1 MRIDHHAYQRAT
13 GVAAAGLF
21 VQIAIALL
29 LLVFGKTTG
38 PAGADGAS
46 LSDSA
51 TVIASSW
58 AFAGTI
64 VWLGLVL
71 LFHQHRLERLES
83 LEFEA
88 GPRVDDQGRLFATD
102 EARVARRR
110 LELMHSVL
118 MPVLSLAYA
127 ALLVGFAWG
136 VIWWFGAIQR
146 ADTDFGDFTVTAHPG
161 WQLAVAFG
169 AALVCFIF
177 SRFVAGMALQKA
189 WANLRGGAAVMVG
202 NALVTAA
209 LGVGTVF
216 RMLEEDPAKAG
227 TVLHAVAWG
236 LAVFMIAVAAETVLN
251 FLLNLYRPRRPGE
264 VPRPAF
270 DSRVLSLFAAPDS
283 IVRSIN
289 EAVNYQFGFDITSS
303 WGYQLLLRNFVR
315 LLSLGVVVVLALTTL
330 VVVQPQEQAL
340 RLRFGSVVGD
350 VYQGGPMAK
359 MPWPI
364 DEAVVMDV
372 NRVRDLPLG
381 VITPVTKNDVVVWGG
396 EAVDPSANTNLF
408 LVGASKRSTGV
419 GSAGVGSTG
428 RMSML
433 PGTPA
438 SGLPADSA
446 ADSAEEQ
453 ATDQFALVE
462 ADIVLQYRVRDGQLP
477 RYLGFTNDVRSRR
490 DQSDMRERA
499 LKAIALREVTRV
511 MSTRS
516 LDEVLSPPFDAPF
529 VDVLARGIQAAF
541 DAAGCGVEVVGV
553 SVPRLRPPGTEAGKF
568 EELSIARQN
577 SRRQLEAEQSTV
589 STALSMLVG
598 DPVRAEQ
605 IVRGIGEL
613 SALERELSAKGGPA
627 ADEELADRVA
637 ALQARL
643 EQMVIESRAQ
653 VASVISG
660 ARANRWNTLMDA
672 QTIAQEVLGQSAAW
686 NVDPALYRTRKT
698 MQALGEA
705 LSLVRVKYILLPDKD
720 RISVEIE
727 MQEPTTGLNIGDYL
741 ESREE

>member
-38 PAGADGAS
+38 PSGADGAS

-58 AFAGTI
+58 AFAGTV

-71 LFHQHRLERLES
+71 LFHQHRLERLEA

-88 GPRVDDQGRLFATD
+88 GPRVDDEGRLFATD

-118 MPVLSLAYA
+118 MPILSLVYA
-127 ALLVGFAWG
+127 GLLVGFAWG

-146 ADTDFGDFTVTAHPG
+146 AGTDYGDFTVTAHPG

-177 SRFVAGMALQKA
+177 SRFVAGMAVQKA

-216 RMLEEDPAKAG
+216 RMLEEDSAKSG
-227 TVLHAVAWG
+227 TVLHGIAWG

-315 LLSLGVVVVLALTTL
+315 LLTVGAVVVLSLTTL

-340 RLRFGSVVGD
+340 RLRFGRVVGD

-359 MPWPI
+359 MPWPV
-364 DEAVVMDV
+364 DEAVVKDV

-381 VITPVTKNDVVVWGG
+381 VITPVTKDDVVVWGG
-396 EAVDPSANTNLF
+396 ENIEVSTNTNLF
-408 LVGASKRSTGV
+408 LVGASTR
-419 GSAGVGSTG
+419 SAGGGSVSLVSEAPGGLGSLLGATG
-428 RMSML
+428 
-433 PGTPA
+433 
-438 SGLPADSA
+438 
-446 ADSAEEQ
+446 AEQQ

-462 ADIVLQYRVRDGQLP
+462 ADIVLQYRVRDGELP
-477 RYLGFTNDVRSRR
+477 RYLGFSNDVRSRR
-490 DQSDMRERA
+490 DQGDMRERA
-499 LKAIALREVTRV
+499 LKAIAMREVTRV

-516 LDEVLSPPFDAPF
+516 LDDVLSPPVDAPF

-541 DAAGCGVEVVGV
+541 DAAECGVEVVGV

-577 SRRQLEAEQSTV
+577 SRRQIEAEQSTV

-598 DPVRAEQ
+598 DPARAEEV
-605 IVRGIGEL
+605 VRGIGEL
-613 SALERELSAKGGPA
+613 SALERELAAKGGAA
-627 ADEELADRVA
+627 ADQKLADRVA
-637 ALQARL
+637 SLQARL

-660 ARANRWNTLMDA
+660 ARASRWNTLMDA

-686 NVDPALYRTRKT
+686 NVDPALYRTRRT
-698 MQALGEA
+698 MQVLGEA
-705 LSLVRVKYILLPDKD
+705 LSLVRVKYILLPDNE
-720 RISVEIE
+720 RVSVDIE

-741 ESREE
+741 ETSQE

>member
-38 PAGADGAS
+38 PAGADGGP

-51 TVIASSW
+51 MVIASSW

-64 VWLGLVL
+64 VWLGLVVV
-71 LFHQHRLERLES
+71 FHQHRLERLEA

-88 GPRVDDQGRLFATD
+88 GPRVDDEGRLFAPD

-118 MPVLSLAYA
+118 MPVLSLLYA
-127 ALLVGFAWG
+127 GLLVGFAWG

-146 ADTDFGDFTVTAHPG
+146 TGVDYGDFTVTAHPG

-169 AALVCFIF
+169 AALLCFIF

-216 RMLEEDPAKAG
+216 RMLEEDPSRVG
-227 TVLHAVAWG
+227 VVLHGVAWG
-236 LAVFMIAVAAETVLN
+236 TAVFMIAVAAETVLN
-251 FLLNLYRPRRPGE
+251 FLLNLYRPRRAGE
-264 VPRPAF
+264 IPRPAF
-270 DSRVLSLFAAPDS
+270 DSRILSLLAAPDS

-315 LLSLGVVVVLALTTL
+315 LVSVGAIVVLALTTL

-340 RLRFGSVVGD
+340 RLRFGKVVGD

-359 MPWPI
+359 LPWPI
-364 DEAVVMDV
+364 DSAVVRDV
-372 NRVRDLPLG
+372 NRVRELPLG
-381 VITPVTKNDVVVWGG
+381 VITPVRKDDVIVWGS
-396 EAVDPSANTNLF
+396 ETIEVNANTNLF
-408 LVGASKRSTGV
+408 LVGASRRSSGASSERLGAF
-419 GSAGVGSTG
+419 GS
-428 RMSML
+428 L
-433 PGTPA
+433 LGTEA
-438 SGLPADSA
+438 T
-446 ADSAEEQ
+446 EVQ

-462 ADIVLQYRVRDGQLP
+462 ADIVLQYRVRDGELP
-477 RYLGFTNDVRSRR
+477 RYLGFSNDARSRR
-490 DQSDMRERA
+490 DQIDMRERA

-516 LDEVLSPPFDAPF
+516 LDEVLSPPVDTPI
-529 VDVLARGIQAAF
+529 VDVLARRIQAAF
-541 DAAGCGVEVVGV
+541 DDAGSGVEVVGV
-553 SVPRLRPPGTEAGKF
+553 SMPRLRPPGTEGGKF

-589 STALSMLVG
+589 ATALSMLVG
-598 DPVRAEQ
+598 DPARAEE
-605 IVRGIGEL
+605 IVRGIEEL
-613 SALERELSAKGGPA
+613 TALERELAAKGGADADPA
-627 ADEELADRVA
+627 LADRVA

-643 EQMVIESRAQ
+643 EQTVIESRAQ

-660 ARANRWNTLMDA
+660 ARARRWSTLMDA
-672 QTIAQEVLGQSAAW
+672 QTIAQRVLGQSSAW

-698 MQALGEA
+698 MEALGQAL
-705 LSLVRVKYILLPDKD
+705 SSVRVKYILMPDTERVRVD
-720 RISVEIE
+720 IE
-727 MQEPTTGLNIGDYL
+727 MQEPTTGLNLGDYL
-741 ESREE
+741 ERKDD

>member
-71 LFHQHRLERLES
+71 LFHQHRLERLEA

-88 GPRVDDQGRLFATD
+88 GPRVDDEGRLFATD

-146 ADTDFGDFTVTAHPG
+146 PGTDYGDFTVTAHPG

-177 SRFVAGMALQKA
+177 SRFVAGMAVQKA

-202 NALVTAA
+202 NALVAAA

-227 TVLHAVAWG
+227 TVLRGIAWG

-315 LLSLGVVVVLALTTL
+315 LLSVGAVVVLALTTL

-340 RLRFGSVVGD
+340 RLRFGKVVGD

-364 DEAVVMDV
+364 DEAIVEDV

-381 VITPVTKNDVVVWGG
+381 IITPVTKDDVVVWGG
-396 EAVDPSANTNLF
+396 ENIEVSTNTNLF
-408 LVGASKRSTGV
+408 LVGASTRSS
-419 GSAGVGSTG
+419 GSAS
-428 RMSML
+428 MSL
-433 PGTPA
+433 ASEAPGTLGTLLGA
-438 SGLPADSA
+438 SA
-446 ADSAEEQ
+446 AEQQ

-462 ADIVLQYRVRDGQLP
+462 ADIVLQYRVRDGELP
-477 RYLGFTNDVRSRR
+477 RYLGFSNDVRSRR

-499 LKAIALREVTRV
+499 LKAIAMREVTRV

-516 LDEVLSPPFDAPF
+516 LDEVLSPPIDAPF

-541 DAAGCGVEVVGV
+541 DAAECGVEVVGV
-553 SVPRLRPPGTEAGKF
+553 SVPRLRPPGTEGGKF

-598 DPVRAEQ
+598 DPARAEE

-613 SALERELSAKGGPA
+613 SALERELSAKGGAGSDP
-627 ADEELADRVA
+627 ELAGRVA
-637 ALQARL
+637 SLQARL

-686 NVDPALYRTRKT
+686 SVDPALYRTRKT

-705 LSLVRVKYILLPDKD
+705 LSLVRVKYILLPDNE
-720 RISVEIE
+720 RVSVDIE

-741 ESREE
+741 ETSQE